1 MISFNTL
8 HRVLIVNYSDTKNAV
23 KWCEQSL
30 QSTEWSVE
38 YFDNNDC
45 FYFTSK
51 KICSMF
57 IFINGGKYI
66 APPRGVENGR

>member
-8 HRVLIVNYSDTKNAV
+8 HRVLIVNYSHTKNAV

-30 QSTEWSVE
+30 KSTEWSVE

-51 KICSMF
+51 RICSMF
-57 IFINGGKYI
+57 IFVNGGKYI
-66 APPRGVENGR
+66 APPRGVDNG